1 MSGRCTSGVAS
12 ILLGFVACAPTAEP
26 TLEITSGP
34 IVPGAITHVHV
45 SATDESGKIGVG
57 SVQVTSDEGSLVGD
71 GETVTLDAYG
81 TAAVDFSCPSCTER
95 PTIIATWRRNSKPPV
110 TARLGI
116 PFQSAT
122 GNGTGGNGFNAS
134 PARLL
139 GPTPYLSKA
148 DSPFGASI
156 VGFEDLE
163 DSVFDLPGA
172 TTNGVVTS
180 TTISSLIDSVDGD
193 DGNPHDGKCV
203 HSAAHRCDSLFFAP
217 GSTGITVTFTAPLPS
232 FAGLVWTDGE
242 GVVTFEAFDGNGAKI
257 GTSGPHA
264 LPDGSLDNTTGEDRF
279 FGAASPS
286 GVSRLHVF
294 NTLGGI
300 EVDHIQYGR

>member
-1 MSGRCTSGVAS
+1 MLRRCT
-12 ILLGFVACAPTAEP
+12 LPCLGAVVFLFVACTPTAEP
-26 TLEITSGP
+26 TLEITAGS
-34 IVPGAITHVHV
+34 IVPGGTTHVHV
-45 SATDESGKIGVG
+45 TATDESGRIGAG
-57 SVQVTSDEGSLVGD
+57 SVKITADDGSLAGD
-71 GETVTLDAYG
+71 GATVTLDAYG
-81 TAAVDFSCPSCTER
+81 TAAVDFTCPSCAER
-95 PTIIATWRRNSKPPV
+95 VTFTAAWTRGSKPAV
-110 TARLGI
+110 TASLGVVVL
-116 PFQSAT
+116 AT
-122 GNGTGGNGFNAS
+122 TGSGGGGFNPS

-156 VGFEDLE
+156 IGFEDLE

-172 TTNGVVTS
+172 TTNGIVTS
-180 TTISSLIDSVDGD
+180 TLTSSLIDSVDGD

-203 HSAAHRCDSLFFAP
+203 HSAAHKCDSLFFDT
-217 GSTGITVTFTAPLPS
+217 GSTGITITFSAPLPT

-264 LPDGSLDNTTGEDRF
+264 LPDNSLDNTTAEDRF

-286 GVSRLHVF
+286 GVSSLHVS
-294 NTLGGI
+294 NTMGGI